1 MPNFFNLL
9 LAHSFVTAM
18 MTGII
23 WFVQLVHY
31 PLFPLASGQNY
42 PLYHR
47 RHEQGITRVVV
58 PLMLAELV
66 TAVGLLFRFPAGVS
80 RSLFYLSLVLLAI
93 LWLSTFALQVPQHRR
108 LESGFEFAAWQA
120 LARTNWVRTLIWSLR
135 LAILFLILGRQATL
149 P

>member
-1 MPNFFNLL
+1 MFNFFNLL
-9 LAHSFVTAM
+9 LAHSLITAM

-66 TAVGLLFRFPAGVS
+66 TAVVLLFRFPAGVS
-80 RSLFYLSLVLLAI
+80 RSLFYLSLALLAI
-93 LWLSTFALQVPQHRR
+93 LWLSTFALQLPLHRR

-120 LARTNWVRTLIWSLR
+120 LARTNWLRTLIWSFR
-135 LAILFLILGRQATL
+135 LAVLFLILARQATL

>member
-1 MPNFFNLL
+1 MFNFFNLL
-9 LAHSFVTAM
+9 IAHSLITAM

-42 PLYHR
+42 PIFHR

-58 PLMLAELV
+58 PLMIAELV

-80 RSLFYLSLVLLAI
+80 RSLFYLSLALLAI
-93 LWLSTFALQVPQHRR
+93 IWLSTFALQVPQHRR

-135 LAILFLILGRQATL
+135 LAILFLILTRQSTL